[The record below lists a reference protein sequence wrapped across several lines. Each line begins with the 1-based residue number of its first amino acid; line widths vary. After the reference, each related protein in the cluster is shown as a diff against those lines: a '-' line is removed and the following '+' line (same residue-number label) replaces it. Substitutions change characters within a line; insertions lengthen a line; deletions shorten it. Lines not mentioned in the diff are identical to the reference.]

1 MTFINKYGKIS
12 FVDLAGSE
20 RLKETESKGEM
31 IKETG
36 NINKSLFT
44 LGKVISCLS
53 SKKGY
58 VGKHIPYRDS
68 KLTML
73 LMDSLG
79 GSSKALMIACI
90 SPSETYVD
98 ESQSTLNYATRTM
111 NIKNKPVIRMDQKEQ
126 IKFNLKR
133 EVQLLRLQNNFLRQ
147 ELTKHTGDPH
157 IQVPDVAE
165 LQIIVG
171 GGTPQDHG
179 MFPSINDRKLPSQVS
194 QSFDTKNDGKSGF
207 KMMNRDY
214 QNEIKGNSALN
225 QLDNQLSIVRQENAQ
240 MRYQSELIS
249 REFESMMYE
258 NNNLYSKLANLEKVF
273 IGESVTSELNGTSDA
288 NESESDSGYSGKN
301 YSHGL
306 LVTENNELRER
317 IEAAEQDKI
326 ELKGMLINLESDSS
340 TSTTPTGGASE
351 LDPESMKRVLQLNEV
366 NNELEKKIELL
377 QSREQHLTEKLLE
390 GYPKPGSSAS
400 GASKTSGSSYMRFK
414 SQMTNNNR

>member
-1 MTFINKYGKIS
+1 
-12 FVDLAGSE
+12 
-20 RLKETESKGEM
+20 
-31 IKETG
+31 
-36 NINKSLFT
+36 
-44 LGKVISCLS
+44 
-53 SKKGY
+53 
-58 VGKHIPYRDS
+58 
-68 KLTML
+68 
-73 LMDSLG
+73 
-79 GSSKALMIACI
+79 
-90 SPSETYVD
+90 
-98 ESQSTLNYATRTM
+98 
-111 NIKNKPVIRMDQKEQ
+111 MDQKEQ

-147 ELTKHTGDPH
+147 ELTKHTGDH
-157 IQVPDVAE
+157 NIQVPDVAE

-171 GGTPQDHG
+171 GGTPQDQG
-179 MFPSINDRKLPSQVS
+179 MFPSINDRKLRSQVS
-194 QSFDTKNDGKSGF
+194 QSFDAKNDEKSGF

-273 IGESVTSELNGTSDA
+273 IGESVTSELNGNGTSEPND
-288 NESESDSGYSGKN
+288 SESDSGYSGKN

-340 TSTTPTGGASE
+340 PSTAHTGGASE

-377 QSREQHLTEKLLE
+377 QSREQHLTDKLLQ

-400 GASKTSGSSYMRFK
+400 GASKNSGSSYMRFK
-414 SQMTNNNR
+414 SQMTNNDR

>member
-1 MTFINKYGKIS
+1 
-12 FVDLAGSE
+12 
-20 RLKETESKGEM
+20 
-31 IKETG
+31 
-36 NINKSLFT
+36 
-44 LGKVISCLS
+44 
-53 SKKGY
+53 
-58 VGKHIPYRDS
+58 
-68 KLTML
+68 ML

-157 IQVPDVAE
+157 IQVPDVTE

-171 GGTPQDHG
+171 GGSPQDHG
-179 MFPSINDRKLPSQVS
+179 MFPSINDRRLRSQVS
-194 QSFDTKNDGKSGF
+194 QSFDAKNGAFDKSGQLIPHMTDGKSGF

-225 QLDNQLSIVRQENAQ
+225 QLDSQLSIVRQENAQ

-249 REFESMMYE
+249 REFEGMMYE

-273 IGESVTSELNGTSDA
+273 IGESVTSELSGASEPND
-288 NESESDSGYSGKN
+288 SESDSGYSGKN

-340 TSTTPTGGASE
+340 PSTANTGGDSE
-351 LDPESMKRVLQLNEV
+351 LDPESMKRVLQLNEI

-400 GASKTSGSSYMRFK
+400 GASKNSGSSYMRFK
-414 SQMTNNNR
+414 SQMTSNNK